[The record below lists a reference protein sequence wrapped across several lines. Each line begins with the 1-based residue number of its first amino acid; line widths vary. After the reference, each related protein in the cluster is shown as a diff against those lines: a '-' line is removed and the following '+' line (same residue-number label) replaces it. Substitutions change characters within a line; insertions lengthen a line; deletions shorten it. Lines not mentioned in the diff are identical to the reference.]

1 MERYERNLT
10 LLKKERYGSFSVS
23 HDTIIN
29 LSDVELTSIQK
40 DVLCRGVDFG
50 IPGRLGKDE
59 ILAEFE
65 MFYQKFEHFTSHS
78 KDAMLQFRSSLE
90 ALAHD
95 YANKAT
101 DTRSFSLG
109 REHAYEGLKRAQ
121 GK

>member
-1 MERYERNLT
+1 M
-10 LLKKERYGSFSVS
+10 
-23 HDTIIN
+23 
-29 LSDVELTSIQK
+29 LSSLAYKRTFF
-40 DVLCRGVDFG
+40 CRGVDFG
-50 IPGRLGKDE
+50 IPGRWGKDE

-101 DTRSFSLG
+101 DTPSFSLG
-109 REHAYEGLKRAQ
+109 REHLKALKELKVNKSIFLNPNRIRARPW
-121 GK
+121 